1 MKVKDIMVQPVVVV
15 RETDT
20 LLDVARTMLDQRIG
34 CVPVVDARGEL
45 VGIITE
51 SDFTGRERYLP
62 FSAFKMPQLF
72 GEWLSNDALE
82 RIHEHARRLT
92 AREIMTPEPVTATED
107 DGLTDVV
114 QRMLHHGIHRIP
126 VVRRRVPVGI
136 VTRHDLLRVMAADER
151 RR

>member
-1 MKVKDIMVQPVVVV
+1 MRRQH
-15 RETDT
+15 
-20 LLDVARTMLDQRIG
+20 
-34 CVPVVDARGEL
+34 VPPSPPVDARGEL
-45 VGIITE
+45 VGIIIE

-72 GEWLSNDALE
+72 GEWVSNDALE

-92 AREIMTPEPVTATED
+92 AREIMTPEPVTVAKD
-107 DGLTDVV
+107 DSLTDVV

-126 VVRRRVPVGI
+126 VVRGRVPVGI